1 MIFNQTMFQRAVLM
15 WTSALLFTFVG
26 ATAFAQSWGGGT
38 GRPAMKDIIPEMSE
52 SEAYSERYGF
62 AVDLDG
68 GGHIGVDFTIS
79 NLGWGN
85 GHGAVEVRVID
96 ANKKKY
102 KFSKKLDDDSWT
114 YDKGKFVID
123 IAGTRVQQEG
133 KDSFRLIHKGA
144 TSFDVVFENR
154 MPMWRPGRGKIKVGD
169 DGYYEFNLIAPRA
182 DVKGTVNGKPVTG
195 TRNGYADHVATNV
208 EPYNLATR
216 FTRMRNYNGD
226 VFVIWRE
233 ITLTKDAGG
242 KSLTWVMVGYKD
254 DIVFSDTN
262 ARLKEGR
269 IKVDPVSN
277 YRIPLSVQIDAKNGQ
292 DSIKLV
298 MRGKTYKRT
307 DLLDSYGD
315 AAKLVASA
323 FAKPVRYTVDCDYQ
337 LQMTIAGATATI
349 SGETHYVVDQIN

>member
-1 MIFNQTMFQRAVLM
+1 MYFNQAFYSRPTTFVSCVFLLLL
-15 WTSALLFTFVG
+15 TSATS
-26 ATAFAQSWGGGT
+26 FAQSWGGGS
-38 GRPAMKDIIPEMSE
+38 GRPAMKDIIPEMSDN
-52 SEAYSERYGF
+52 EAYSERYGF
-62 AVDLDG
+62 AADLDG

-96 ANKKKY
+96 ANKKTY
-102 KFSKKLDDDSWT
+102 KFSKKVDDDAWS
-114 YDKGKFVID
+114 YDKGKFLID

-133 KDSFRLIHKGA
+133 NESFRLTHKGA
-144 TSFDVVFENR
+144 TSFDIVFENR

-169 DGYYEFNLIAPRA
+169 GYYEFNLIAPRA
-182 DVKGTVNGKPVTG
+182 DVKGTLNGKPVVA

-208 EPYNLATR
+208 EPYNFATR
-216 FTRMRNYNGD
+216 FMRLRNYNGD

-233 ITLTKDAGG
+233 ITLTQDAGG

-254 DIVFSDTN
+254 DIVFQDPN
-262 ARLKEGR
+262 ARMREGR
-269 IKVDPVSN
+269 IKVDPASN
-277 YRIPLSVQIDAKNGQ
+277 YRIPLSVQIDGKNGE
-292 DSIKLV
+292 DSVKLV

-315 AAKLVASA
+315 TVKLVASA
-323 FAKPVRYTVDCDYQ
+323 FAKPVRYTIDCDYQ
-337 LQMTIAGATATI
+337 LQMTIKGATANV